1 MSEADQ
7 AIQTVETLTQ
17 WGIKKIS
24 SRVIKEIQDAAYDA
38 KITNGQMI
46 ERLWEFWK
54 SKGALVPMQIPAAP
68 VSSAS
73 TDQDTVKILQ
83 GLVQAGGPW
92 TEANPLPAE
101 VRSLMNGYA
110 RQLKQAKTRG
120 KPGYQPGITSENS
133 HSEPLRIVKTDESTS
148 G

>member
-1 MSEADQ
+1 MSDSDQ

-24 SRVIKEIQDAAYDA
+24 QRVIKQISEAAYDA

-46 ERLWEFWK
+46 ERIWEFWQ
-54 SKGALVPMQIPAAP
+54 SKGALVPVQAPALPAP
-68 VSSAS
+68 PASSE
-73 TDQDTVKILQ
+73 QDTVKILQ

-110 RQLKQAKTRG
+110 RQLKQAKALG
-120 KPGYQPGITSENS
+120 KPGYQPGITQEISDP
-133 HSEPLRIVKTDESTS
+133 EPLRIVQPDH
-148 G
+148 

>member
-1 MSEADQ
+1 MSDADQ

-24 SRVIKEIQDAAYDA
+24 SRVIREIQEAAYDA

-46 ERLWEFWK
+46 ERLWEHWK
-54 SKGALVPMQIPAAP
+54 SKGALVPMQTAAP
-68 VSSAS
+68 PASA
-73 TDQDTVKILQ
+73 DQDTVKILQ

-110 RQLKQAKTRG
+110 RQLKHAKALG
-120 KPGYQPGITSENS
+120 KPGYQPGITQEISQP
-133 HSEPLRIVKTDESTS
+133 EPLRIVQSDGSTR
-148 G
+148 